1 MEELVIEVER
11 RTTAGKGS
19 NRRLRQQGLIPAVVY
34 GGGKETVPVVIDR
47 HAVTEL
53 LRQETGRNTLFL
65 LKMKGTKLERLAMLR
80 DAQVDPRTQQYVHLD
95 FIRVM
100 KGQRVKVEVP
110 VQLVGEAPGVKV
122 GGFLNWQTRS
132 LSLECPADQIP
143 AVITIDLATLE
154 LGEHLPAGG
163 VILPGDAKLLD
174 DPHTVVVAIE
184 AHGVKVA
191 ELGETAA
198 EEAVAASEEPA
209 EPEVIRRRKGMEG
222 AGD

>member
-1 MEELVIEVER
+1 MSELVIEVER
-11 RTTAGKGS
+11 RTSAGKGPS
-19 NRRLRQQGLIPAVVY
+19 RRLRQQGLIPAVVY
-34 GGGKETVPVVIDR
+34 GGGKETVPVVVDR

-53 LRQETGRNTLFL
+53 LRQETGRNTVFL

-80 DAQVDPRTQQYVHLD
+80 DAQVDPRTRQYVHLD

-110 VQLVGEAPGVKV
+110 VHLQGEAPGVKV

-132 LSLECPADQIP
+132 LSVECPADQIP
-143 AVITIDLATLE
+143 AAITIDLSNLE
-154 LGEHLPAGG
+154 LGDHLAAGD
-163 VILPGDAKLLD
+163 VPLPGDAKLLE

-191 ELGETAA
+191 EAA
-198 EEAVAASEEPA
+198 EAGVEETVAAAEEPA
-209 EPEVIRRRKGMEG
+209 EPEVIRRGKGGEET
-222 AGD
+222 GD

>member
-1 MEELVIEVER
+1 MGELVIEVER
-11 RTTAGKGS
+11 RTAAGKGS
-19 NRRLRQQGLIPAVVY
+19 SRRLRQQGLIPAVVY

-53 LRQETGRNTLFL
+53 LRQETGRNTVFL
-65 LKMKGTKLERLAMLR
+65 LKMKGTKLERLAMVR
-80 DAQVDPRTQQYVHLD
+80 DAQVDPRTQQFVHLD

-110 VQLVGEAPGVKV
+110 VQLAGEAPGVKV
-122 GGFLNWQTRS
+122 GGFLDWQSRS

-143 AVITIDLATLE
+143 AAISVDLSKLE
-154 LGEHLPAGG
+154 LGEHLAAGD
-163 VILPGDAKLLD
+163 VALPPDAKLLD
-174 DPHTVVVAIE
+174 DPHTVVVAVE

-191 ELGETAA
+191 ELEETGA
-198 EEAVAASEEPA
+198 EEVVAASEEPA
-209 EPEVIRRRKGMEG
+209 EPEVIRRGKGMEG